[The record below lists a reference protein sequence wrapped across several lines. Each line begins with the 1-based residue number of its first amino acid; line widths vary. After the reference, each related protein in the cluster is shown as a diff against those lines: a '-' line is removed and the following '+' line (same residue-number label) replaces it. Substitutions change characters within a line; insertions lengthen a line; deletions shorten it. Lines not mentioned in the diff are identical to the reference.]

1 MHIADDCVTY
11 GVSLNKLSA
20 FAYENFLADNYREGS
35 VKLKSGEVCVVTD
48 ARYSDSKLTVRRI
61 PKGRVSNV
69 FTVPCESMILGIC
82 SIRRSLLT

>member
-1 MHIADDCVTY
+1 MVQVAKRLSECHRLVGTED
-11 GVSLNKLSA
+11 LRNK
-20 FAYENFLADNYREGS
+20 LADNYCNGS
-35 VKLKSGEVCVVTD
+35 VKLKSGDVCVVTD
-48 ARYSDSKLTVRRI
+48 ACYSDSKLTVRRI